1 MTSTDET
8 PRTPLECIDGEPFVF
23 ADVSP
28 VPGRSPRLGLPLP
41 SVGPAIDHYS
51 SQHAPRGLIAYRLRQ
66 GDVAVLDDVT
76 RALARAPVAGGSDA
90 GTAYGYR
97 VCASLC
103 DDSIAPKVVS
113 WLESCLAD
121 ASIPRAARAGLARTI
136 ASHPRCA
143 SLTLDALFAS
153 AVVDDE
159 ARETYAALRRAGQ
172 GARTEPSEPE
182 PDDARRALLA
192 NPFLAVRELRDGAR
206 EVLAAHPELRGDVLA
221 ALTVAATDETEQ
233 YHVRFHALEQLAE
246 LDRAYAVSIA
256 EMVEDPGMA
265 LLVAPLVKFPEPG
278 ALARYAHDVGLLP
291 ELTDRELR
299 AVTIENV
306 LGSRTALFAKE
317 TDAYPNHYDDVLA
330 RLARLV
336 SPVLD
341 DVLFE
346 EVPHHE
352 FFDDDVSDEDED
364 EDAYRPVND
373 PDQLRDAYR
382 LRAFLADCT
391 YEIVAGDTTDWIVV
405 EPVLGLLNTLCE
417 ARGSDLRFVE
427 LPTGSQ
433 DACVLA
439 APARAIRT
447 AVDDGV
453 LVVIWPS

>member
-1 MTSTDET
+1 MDSTDET

-23 ADVSP
+23 AAVSP
-28 VPGRSPRLGLPLP
+28 IPGRSPRLGLPLAC
-41 SVGPAIDHYS
+41 VGPAIDHYS
-51 SQHAPRGLIAYRLRQ
+51 SQHAPQGLVAYRLRR

-76 RALARAPVAGGSDA
+76 RALSRVPEAEGSDA

-97 VCASLC
+97 VCALLC
-103 DDSIAPKVVS
+103 DDSIGPKIVS

-121 ASIPRAARAGLARTI
+121 ESIPRAARAALARTI
-136 ASHPRCA
+136 ASDPRCA

-159 ARETYAALRRAGQ
+159 ARQTYAARCGAGQ

-221 ALTVAATDETEQ
+221 ALTVAVTDETEQ
-233 YHVRFHALEQLAE
+233 YYVRFHALEQLAE
-246 LDRAYAVSIA
+246 LDRAYAVAIA
-256 EMVEDPGMA
+256 EMVEDPRMA
-265 LLVAPLVKFPEPG
+265 PLVAPLVKFPEPG
-278 ALARYAHDVGLLP
+278 ALARYAHNVGLLP
-291 ELTDRELR
+291 ELTDGELR

-317 TDAYPNHYDDVLA
+317 TDEYPNHYDRVLA

-352 FFDDDVSDEDED
+352 FFDDDDDDEDDD

-382 LRAFLADCT
+382 LRAFLPDCT
-391 YEIVAGDTTDWIVV
+391 YEIIAGNTTDWITV

-439 APARAIRT
+439 APARAIQT
-447 AVDDGV
+447 AVDEGI

>member
-1 MTSTDET
+1 M
-8 PRTPLECIDGEPFVF
+8 
-23 ADVSP
+23 
-28 VPGRSPRLGLPLP
+28 
-41 SVGPAIDHYS
+41 GPALDHDS
-51 SQHAPRGLIAYRLRQ
+51 SQHAPQRLIAYRLRQ
-66 GDVAVLDDVT
+66 GDMAVLDDVT
-76 RALARAPVAGGSDA
+76 RALSRAPAAEGSNA

-103 DDSIAPKVVS
+103 DDSIGPKVVS
-113 WLESCLAD
+113 WLESCFAD
-121 ASIPRAARAGLARTI
+121 ESISRAARAALARTI
-136 ASHPRCA
+136 AFHPRCA
-143 SLTLDALFAS
+143 SPTLDALFAS
-153 AVVDDE
+153 DVVDDE
-159 ARETYAALRRAGQ
+159 ARETYAALRRARQ
-172 GARTEPSEPE
+172 GARSEPSEPE
-182 PDDARRALLA
+182 PDEARRALLA

-206 EVLAAHPELRGDVLA
+206 EVLAAHPERRGDVLA
-221 ALTVAATDETEQ
+221 ALTVVVTDETEQ
-233 YHVRFHALEQLAE
+233 YDVRFHALEQLAE

-265 LLVAPLVKFPEPG
+265 PRVAPLVKFPEPG

-291 ELTDRELR
+291 ELTDGGLR
-299 AVTIENV
+299 ALTIENV

-352 FFDDDVSDEDED
+352 FFDDDEDEDEDED

-382 LRAFLADCT
+382 LRAFLPDCT
-391 YEIVAGDTTDWIVV
+391 YEIVAGDTTDWITV
-405 EPVLGLLNTLCE
+405 EPALALLNTLCE

-433 DACVLA
+433 DGCVLA
-439 APARAIRT
+439 APARAIQT
-447 AVDDGV
+447 AVDEGV
-453 LVVIWPS
+453 LVVIWPN